1 MKVNF
6 LASERHY
13 VDHLLP
19 VYAALPD
26 DVRGEFVFGRVP
38 APGGIT
44 VVSASGDNFRLGD
57 RPSVF
62 FEHGAGFTYGNAH
75 SSYAGG
81 DGKNNVVLFCNTNQQ
96 VHDANM
102 RAYPDTPQVI
112 VGCPKLDGWV
122 SRGAK
127 PTGRYPTVAFS
138 FHWDCHVTPETRS
151 AFPYY
156 RQELAA
162 ISRRAREWRMLGH
175 GHPRAW
181 KDLAPFWKQC
191 GIEAHR
197 DFADVVSLADVYV
210 CDSSST
216 IYEFAALDRPVVVL
230 NQPSYRRNVRFGL
243 RFWDD
248 IPGIQVDHPKD
259 LHKAIDEAALGD
271 TWSDVRKSV
280 TGKVYP
286 HLGESA
292 VTAAAAIADLA
303 HN

>member
-1 MKVNF
+1 MRVNF

-26 DVRGEFVFGRVP
+26 DVRGEFVYGRVP

-44 VVSASGDNFRLGD
+44 VVSASGDNFRLKG

-81 DGKNNVVLFCNTNQQ
+81 EGKSNVVLFCNTNER
-96 VHDANM
+96 VHAANLA
-102 RAYPDTPQVI
+102 AYPDTPQVI

-122 SRGAK
+122 SRGPK
-127 PTGRYPTVAFS
+127 PIDGYPTVAFS
-138 FHWDCHVTPETRS
+138 FHWDCHVAPETRS

-156 RQELAA
+156 RQELMGL
-162 ISRRAREWRMLGH
+162 SRRSRDWRMLGH

-181 KDLAPFWKQC
+181 KDLGPFWRQC
-191 GIEAHR
+191 RIDAHR

-210 CDSSST
+210 CDTSST
-216 IYEFAALDRPVVVL
+216 IYEFAALGRPVVVL

-248 IPGIQVDHPKD
+248 IPGVQVNHPRELFNAVND
-259 LHKAIDEAALGD
+259 AVLNDQFAQ
-271 TWSDVRKSV
+271 VRETV

-292 VTAAAAIADLA
+292 RVAAAAIADLA
-303 HN
+303 RN